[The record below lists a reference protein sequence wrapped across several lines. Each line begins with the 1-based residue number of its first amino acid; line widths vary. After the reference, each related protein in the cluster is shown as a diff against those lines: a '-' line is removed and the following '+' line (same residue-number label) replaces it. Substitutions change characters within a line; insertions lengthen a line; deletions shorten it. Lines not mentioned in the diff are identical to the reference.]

1 MSERVDVTV
10 RVAAAFGFGYEA
22 AAIASGGRVPTIT
35 SLCLHHR
42 WLAAVMVLS
51 LAAHLVLAD
60 YADILAA
67 RKAGPD
73 LPLLMPVTPIE

>member
-1 MSERVDVTV
+1 MSGQLDDTRRVI
-10 RVAAAFGFGYEA
+10 AAFAFGYEA

-51 LAAHLVLAD
+51 LVTHLALAD
-60 YADILAA
+60 YAEVLRARAA
-67 RKAGPD
+67 
-73 LPLLMPVTPIE
+73 TPIN